1 MGGAR
6 PSADLRTSRAA
17 GAAAWRLLAASLSL
31 LTLRP
36 PDPAQMPPLKP
47 LPRPSRSGQSQ
58 SLSLRWRS

>member
-17 GAAAWRLLAASLSL
+17 GAATWRLLAASLS

-36 PDPAQMPPLKP
+36 PDPAQMPPLK
-47 LPRPSRSGQSQ
+47 LSPRPSRSGQSQ